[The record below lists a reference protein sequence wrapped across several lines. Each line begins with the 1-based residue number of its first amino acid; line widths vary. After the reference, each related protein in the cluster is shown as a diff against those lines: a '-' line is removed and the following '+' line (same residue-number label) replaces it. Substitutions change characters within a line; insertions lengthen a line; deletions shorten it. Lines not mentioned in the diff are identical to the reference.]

1 MRSTPASLS
10 TSTAL
15 AALLV
20 AGLTP
25 LVLTAPAS
33 AATAKYHDDFNG
45 DGYRDLAIA
54 APSATVGG
62 RTYAG
67 AVVVAYGSRSGISTA
82 RRTVITQN
90 TSGIP
95 GSAEHGDSFGSALA
109 SGDLNNDGYADLV
122 VSAPGEDLGT
132 DTDGG
137 TTIIVWGSASGLSG
151 GRTAAD
157 PAPTAHDR
165 FGQALTV
172 GDFNGD
178 GKPDLAVGS
187 TGADVWVSRG
197 GFTKSSGAASKYKV
211 TAPIRT
217 GTGHGA
223 TSLTSGDLNGDG
235 AGDLVVSGLYLDD
248 HTAYNSAMVF
258 HGSASGLAYRTVM
271 AEDSETAA
279 VGDIDGD
286 GYDDVLTGEHWG
298 AGEGNVGG
306 SVSTHLGHATGVDP
320 EPGRT
325 IDQDTPGVPGA
336 DETDDHFGGSVSLDD
351 VNGDGYADAAVS
363 AYYEKI
369 GSVDLTGT
377 VTLLRGSPSGLTT
390 ADAQSFSQDT
400 AGVPGANETNDHFGA
415 AVHLADLDGDGHADL
430 SVGADGE
437 NGGENGGDGA
447 LWHLR
452 GAAAGLTTSRAV
464 TFGPSSLGVST
475 SGSPRL
481 GAVLLP

>member
-1 MRSTPASLS
+1 MRRAPTPLS

-62 RTYAG
+62 HTYAG
-67 AVVVAYGSRSGISTA
+67 AVVVAYGSKSGISTA

-165 FGQALTV
+165 FGQSLTV

-187 TGADVWVSRG
+187 TGTDVWVSRG

-223 TSLTSGDLNGDG
+223 TSLASGDLNGDG
-235 AGDLVVSGLYLDD
+235 VGDLVVSGPYLDD
-248 HTAYNSAMVF
+248 HTAYNTAMVF
-258 HGSASGLAYRTVM
+258 QGSASGLAHRTVL
-271 AEDSETAA
+271 AEDSETVA

-286 GYDDVLTGEHWG
+286 GYDDLLTGEYWG
-298 AGEGNVGG
+298 AMQGNLGG
-306 SVSTHLGHATGVDP
+306 SVSTHLGSASGVAP
-320 EPGRT
+320 EPDRT

-336 DETDDHFGGSVSLDD
+336 DETNDYFGWSVSLGD
-351 VNGDGYADAAVS
+351 VDGDGYADAAVS
-363 AYYEKI
+363 ADHEKI

-377 VTLLRGSPSGLTT
+377 VTLLRGSSSGLTT
-390 ADAQSFSQDT
+390 AGAQSFSQDT
-400 AGVPGANETNDHFGA
+400 AGVPGANETNDHFGT
-415 AVHLADLDGDGHADL
+415 AVHLADLNGDGHADL
-430 SVGADGE
+430 SVSA
-437 NGGENGGDGA
+437 GGENGADGA
-447 LWHLR
+447 VWHLR
-452 GAAAGLTTSRAV
+452 GATTGLTTKNAL
-464 TFGPSSLGVST
+464 TFGPSSVGVST
-475 SGSPRL
+475 SGYPQL
-481 GAVLLP
+481 GSVLLP

>member
-1 MRSTPASLS
+1 MRRAPTPLS

-33 AATAKYHDDFNG
+33 AATARYHDDFNG

-62 RTYAG
+62 HTYAG
-67 AVVVAYGSRSGISTA
+67 AVVVAYGSKSGISTA

-165 FGQALTV
+165 FGQSLTV

-187 TGADVWVSRG
+187 TGTDVWVSRG

-223 TSLTSGDLNGDG
+223 TSLASGDLNGDG
-235 AGDLVVSGLYLDD
+235 VGDLVVSGPYLDD
-248 HTAYNSAMVF
+248 HTAYNTAMVF
-258 HGSASGLAYRTVM
+258 QGSASGLAYRTVL
-271 AEDSETAA
+271 AEDSETVA

-286 GYDDVLTGEHWG
+286 GYDDLLTGEYWG
-298 AGEGNVGG
+298 AMQGNLGG
-306 SVSTHLGHATGVDP
+306 SVSTHLGSASGVAP
-320 EPGRT
+320 EPDRT

-336 DETDDHFGGSVSLDD
+336 DETNDDFGWSVSLGD
-351 VNGDGYADAAVS
+351 VDGDGYADAAVS
-363 AYYEKI
+363 ADYEKI

-377 VTLLRGSPSGLTT
+377 VTLLRGSSSGLTT
-390 ADAQSFSQDT
+390 AGAQSFSQDT
-400 AGVPGANETNDHFGA
+400 AGVPGANETNDHFGT
-415 AVHLADLDGDGHADL
+415 AVHLADLNGDGHADL
-430 SVGADGE
+430 SVSA
-437 NGGENGGDGA
+437 GGENGADGA
-447 LWHLR
+447 VWHLR
-452 GAAAGLTTSRAV
+452 GASTGMTTKNAL
-464 TFGPSSLGVST
+464 TFGPSSVGVSA
-475 SGSPRL
+475 SGYPQL
-481 GAVLLP
+481 GSVLLP